1 MNGRGVRYRDPI
13 VWSVRLAFWLV
24 LVFLG
29 VPLLI
34 LAAVSFH
41 PGRFMTF
48 PPQGFS
54 WRWYE
59 TLFTSSQWLDAIR
72 NSLVVAGAS
81 SLLATAMALIL
92 ALVLD
97 RYPVRFGELWR
108 RLGMLPLFLPPV
120 IMGVAYVS
128 FFYAIGFFGRIE
140 NLIIAHAVFN
150 APFPFMLISTG
161 LKKVGKELEESA
173 MNLGARPGVVL
184 RTITLPLIRAD
195 VFAGALLAFILSL
208 NEYIVAFLVAG
219 FTVVTLPIEL
229 FASLRYSYSP
239 VIAAASV
246 VFILGTAVLVAIA
259 DRLAGGFWD

>member
-1 MNGRGVRYRDPI
+1 MGRGVRYRDPV
-13 VWSVRLAFWLV
+13 VWSVRLSFWLV
-24 LVFLG
+24 LAFLF

-48 PPQGFS
+48 PPAGFS
-54 WRWYE
+54 LRWYE
-59 TLFTSSQWLDAIR
+59 TLFTSSQWTDAIR
-72 NSLVVAGAS
+72 NSLVVALAS
-81 SLLATAMALIL
+81 SLLATSMALVL
-92 ALVLD
+92 VLVLD
-97 RYPVRFGELWR
+97 RYRIRFGETMR
-108 RLGMLPLFLPPV
+108 RLGLLPLFLPPV
-120 IMGVAYVS
+120 IMGVAYVA
-128 FFYAIGFFGRIE
+128 FFYAIGFSGRIE

-150 APFPFMLISTG
+150 APFPLLLISSG
-161 LKKVGKELEESA
+161 LNKVSRELEESA
-173 MNLGARPGVVL
+173 MNLGAPPGVVL
-184 RTITLPLIRAD
+184 RTVTLPLIRAD

-246 VFILGTAVLVAIA
+246 VFILGTAVLVVIA
-259 DRLAGGFWD
+259 DRMTGGLWD